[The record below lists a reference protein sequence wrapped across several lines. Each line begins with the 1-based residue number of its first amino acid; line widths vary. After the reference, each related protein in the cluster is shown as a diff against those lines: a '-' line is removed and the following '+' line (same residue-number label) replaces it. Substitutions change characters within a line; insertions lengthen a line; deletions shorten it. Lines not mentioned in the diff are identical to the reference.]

1 MEGGE
6 ENGKRRME
14 KGKGERREGEKGKR
28 EREGGKERMENAK
41 ARCQGERCKE
51 GEVKTSKRAAK
62 ENICY
67 FLAFTKANSR
77 GKFCKSV

>member
-1 MEGGE
+1 MEVGRGE
-6 ENGKRRME
+6 WKKE
-14 KGKGERREGEKGKR
+14 KGKGERGKGKGENGKCKMPR
-28 EREGGKERMENAK
+28 RDAKGG
-41 ARCQGERCKE
+41 CKE

-67 FLAFTKANSR
+67 FLAFAKANSR